1 MIRPTPTTILPS
13 GTPATT
19 PTKAGDPSPPKRR
32 GRPPKAG
39 PKAPPE
45 SKTTRPG
52 AGLKGSPEA
61 KRKASVILEV
71 LGGLRSPTSG
81 ATVLGVSV
89 QRYYTLEVR
98 ALQGLLSALD
108 TKPRG
113 GGQPS
118 PDATIRRLTAE
129 RERLERELLRAQA
142 LLRVAQRAV
151 GLSPPPTPAPALKGT
166 KGTKGKPAH
175 GKRGPRKP
183 TVRARRAADE
193 LRSAAAKAVE
203 PTTTTTTTQPTP
215 GPTSTPATRT

>member
-45 SKTTRPG
+45 PKTTRPG

-108 TKPRG
+108 TKPKV

-151 GLSPPPTPAPALKGT
+151 GLSPPPTPAPAPKGA
-166 KGTKGKPAH
+166 KGKPAR

-203 PTTTTTTTQPTP
+203 PAPTTTTPSASS
-215 GPTSTPATRT
+215 PTSTPATRT